1 MWGLCF
7 YKEIT
12 MKNNSIW
19 KVVGI
24 LFIAMLALA
33 VVFML
38 MPFVAVAGGIGFWY
52 FTKKKPNERYRMF
65 SLIAL
70 GVGAVG
76 SVFAIPAFINST
88 QNNPSISTQV
98 AIPSSSSS
106 SEKQS
111 STQPSSEDKS
121 KDSSEEKNEPSSS
134 SSSSSEQEIKNDGKE
149 WTKESNAEF
158 ATYFM
163 NEMNRNLAEA
173 GNPLTVRAEYAGTSL
188 MYLYVPQD
196 FKYEPN
202 TEIQKMADSVL
213 SAKNNVFTT
222 WAIEN
227 GYDLGFTDSPAIY
240 IKSEDGTTLAEESA
254 WNGNMKLKID
264 NN

>member
-1 MWGLCF
+1 
-7 YKEIT
+7 

-24 LFIAMLALA
+24 LLIAMLALA

-52 FTKKKPNERYRMF
+52 FSKKKPNERYRMF

-149 WTKESNAEF
+149 WTKEGNAEF
-158 ATYFM
+158 ASYFM
-163 NEMNRNLAEA
+163 NEYNKVLAES
-173 GNPLTVRAEYAGTSL
+173 GMDWSIRTEYNEDISFSV
-188 MYLYVPQD
+188 YFPQNI
-196 FKYEPN
+196 KYETN
-202 TEIQKMADSVL
+202 TSIQRLADVL
-213 SAKNNVFTT
+213 LKTKNNVFTN

-227 GYDLGFTDSPAIY
+227 GYDLGFTDPPLVEL
-240 IKSEDGTTLAEESA
+240 KVEDGTTLAEESA
-254 WNGNMKLKID
+254 LNGNMKLKID